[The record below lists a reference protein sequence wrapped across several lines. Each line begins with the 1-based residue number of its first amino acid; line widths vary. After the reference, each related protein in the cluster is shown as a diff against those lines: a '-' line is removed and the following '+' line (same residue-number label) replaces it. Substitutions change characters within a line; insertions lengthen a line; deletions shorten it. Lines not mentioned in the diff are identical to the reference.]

1 MTAIGTLSIAAPS
14 ASATKAS
21 NSFEKRALPF
31 LFKKNKSFL
40 VSPYSFKAAMSL
52 AEAGAEGKT
61 LAELEDLNSGV
72 QLFPNVS
79 NNNSQILSVQK
90 VWVEKTYPLKS
101 EYTDK
106 IKSQWNSEVMSV
118 PFKQH
123 PNEQREMINHWVE
136 SNTNNKIKDLI
147 PGGSITNDT
156 KIVLANAIYFL
167 SNWKEAFD
175 AKQTTP
181 MKFKPS
187 GGKEVELPFM
197 VKKFENVKFIEN
209 PKWSAVVLPY
219 VESGA
224 ELMIV
229 LPAANQKIQRIAEQ
243 VLAMKTDD
251 IGTAP
256 LMLYLPKFKIE
267 YLVDFARFA
276 KELKI
281 TNTCSVKADFSNM
294 SDRAK
299 KDKLFVSNIF
309 HKTFMEIDEKG
320 TEAAAATAVTMR
332 MGSAGGGPQV
342 LKVDHPFLLVLK
354 YKEQNLFL
362 GYYNN

>member
-1 MTAIGTLSIAAPS
+1 MILGSLSLAGSVAPPNKTAT
-14 ASATKAS
+14 T
-21 NSFEKRALPF
+21 FEKRTLPF

-40 VSPYSFKAAMSL
+40 ISPYSFKAAMSL

-61 LAELEDLNSGV
+61 LSELQDLNYGV

-79 NNNSQILSVQK
+79 NNITQILSVQK

-101 EYTDK
+101 EYVDK
-106 IKSQWNSEVMSV
+106 IKTNWNSEVLAV

-136 SNTNNKIKDLI
+136 SNTNQKIKDLI
-147 PGGSITNDT
+147 PAGSITSDT

-167 SNWKEAFD
+167 SNWKDAFD
-175 AKQTTP
+175 AKQTTT
-181 MKFKPS
+181 MTFKPS
-187 GGKEVELPFM
+187 GGKEVEMPFM
-197 VKKFENVKFIEN
+197 VKKFDQVKYIEN

-219 VESGA
+219 VEAGA

-229 LPAANQKIQRIAEQ
+229 LPAPKQKIQAVAEL
-243 VLAMKTDD
+243 VLNTNTAD

-256 LMLYLPKFKIE
+256 LMVYLPKFKLE

-342 LKVDHPFLLVLK
+342 FKADHPFLLVLK

-362 GYYNN
+362 GYFNN